1 MSCADLSVVI
11 CAYTDERWEDLR
23 SAVISVQDQLLPAAE
38 LLVVIDH
45 NEELQARA
53 EAELTGARVLAN
65 AGPKGLSGARN
76 TGLEAAS
83 SGVVAFLDDDAT
95 AEPDWTTHLLAPYR
109 DPAVLGVGGWA
120 VPVWQDGDPSWFPEE
135 FLWVVGCSYRGLPT
149 STAPVRN
156 LIGCNMSVRRDVLD
170 AVGGFAILGIGYVAA
185 RIFTRAGRGEPI
197 ATPPDS

>member
-1 MSCADLSVVI
+1 
-11 CAYTDERWEDLR
+11 
-23 SAVISVQDQLLPAAE
+23 E

-76 TGLEAAS
+76 TGLEAATC
-83 SGVVAFLDDDAT
+83 GVVAFLDDDAT
-95 AEPDWTTHLLAPYR
+95 AEPHWTSHLLAPYR
-109 DPAVLGVGGWA
+109 DPDVLGVGGWA
-120 VPVWQDGDPSWFPEE
+120 VPDWQTGEPAWFPEE

-156 LIGCNMSVRRDVLD
+156 LI
-170 AVGGFAILGIGYVAA
+170 
-185 RIFTRAGRGEPI
+185 
-197 ATPPDS
+197 